1 MCPQA
6 SYWEKTGMSEAG
18 VGSVMA
24 AGAEPWSLVW
34 KAEPVCLVLVAAGGG
49 KCLHLPQTTM
59 CGLFVCIRKQNS
71 SRTCW
76 QVAESWLLAWAG
88 ASGIQGCL
96 YWYSQQD
103 VPSVPEG

>member
-34 KAEPVCLVLVAAGGG
+34 KAEPVCLVLAAAGGG
-49 KCLHLPQTTM
+49 S
-59 CGLFVCIRKQNS
+59 VCIFPRLP
-71 SRTCW
+71 R
-76 QVAESWLLAWAG
+76 V
-88 ASGIQGCL
+88 GCL
-96 YWYSQQD
+96 CVFASKIQAG
-103 VPSVPEG
+103 PAGK